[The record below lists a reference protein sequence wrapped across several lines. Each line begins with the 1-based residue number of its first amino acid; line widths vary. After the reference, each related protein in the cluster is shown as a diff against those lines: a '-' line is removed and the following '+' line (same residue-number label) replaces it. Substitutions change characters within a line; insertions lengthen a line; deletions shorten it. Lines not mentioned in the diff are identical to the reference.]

1 MTIPS
6 YNSKLENHKGTDV
19 KSSLAEQ
26 KKLLELHTIDSG
38 LARVAH
44 REKSLPEIAEHV
56 AVSKERTELSAR
68 LAADLGE
75 LEDAKTELGRL
86 ESDAGVVDARI
97 ARDTERVNHSSSVK
111 DVTAL
116 ESELESLYRRKTNLE
131 DMELVVM
138 ERVEIAEAQL
148 SATRD
153 LDNDLAEKLQDIA
166 NRRKAALDEL
176 AQEHATL
183 SAQRGLLEDSV
194 AKDLLSLYE
203 KLRAKTGTGA
213 ALFQAGT
220 CGACTMSL
228 TGNEL
233 AKVRAAEI
241 DEVLECPECG
251 AIMVRTEESGLW

>member
-1 MTIPS
+1 
-6 YNSKLENHKGTDV
+6 V

-44 REKSLPEIAEHV
+44 REKNMPEVAEHA
-56 AVSKERTELSAR
+56 AVSSERTQLSAR

-97 ARDTERVNHSSSVK
+97 ARDTERVNSSSSMK
-111 DVTAL
+111 DVAAL

-153 LDNDLAEKLQDIA
+153 LDNDLAEKLADIA
-166 NRRKAALDEL
+166 ARRKAALDEL
-176 AQEHATL
+176 AQERATL
-183 SAQRGLLEDSV
+183 TAKRGLLEDSV
-194 AKDLLSLYE
+194 APDLLALYE
-203 KLRAKTGTGA
+203 KLRSKSGTGA
-213 ALFQAGT
+213 ALFQHGT

-233 AKVRAAEI
+233 VKVRAAEI